1 MANASDIWSCES
13 CSFSTVAS
21 EYEGAFLRS
30 RCWYT
35 AQRSTVLWLCRF
47 YQQGTNGLLFILG
60 LLFLDIL
67 PWKLFRES
75 CKLFASEA
83 SGPFG
88 CGNDSNGF
96 QLASPDFSSRG
107 WIASIILE
115 AVPNSS
121 EGSEAVSDGVCVSWK
136 PLDRRVRSGFWGWCG
151 PRKLDDS
158 IVACQSCPFRRV
170 LTSTPDSEEFKSQKL
185 PTTWK

>member
-35 AQRSTVLWLCRF
+35 DQRSTVLWLCRF

-75 CKLFASEA
+75 CQLFASEA
-83 SGPFG
+83 TGPFG

-96 QLASPDFSSRG
+96 QFSTCRPRFLKPCVNREYHLGSRFWRCLCQLDAVG
-107 WIASIILE
+107 PKGQERFLGMVRTPYIRLIIRWFDCSL
-115 AVPNSS
+115 PKLS
-121 EGSEAVSDGVCVSWK
+121 VS
-136 PLDRRVRSGFWGWCG
+136 
-151 PRKLDDS
+151 
-158 IVACQSCPFRRV
+158 
-170 LTSTPDSEEFKSQKL
+170 
-185 PTTWK
+185 